1 MKQNPKT
8 IKQILNI
15 SFLSVSIPALILLL
29 VLTCYTISRQI
40 HADQSDTEIQ
50 LSQVTTHM
58 EEVLKR
64 SETQLNNLV
73 VPGSPFHSFHYSNTQ
88 LLSMIM
94 TLRFIIM
101 EWITRNALPMCCV
114 I

>member
-88 LLSMIM
+88 LEKYQNAYTI
-94 TLRFIIM
+94 RF
-101 EWITRNALPMCCV
+101 
-114 I
+114 

>member
-73 VPGSPFHSFHYSNTQ
+73 VPGSPFQRYYRMREAA
-88 LLSMIM
+88 LLVKVQA
-94 TLRFIIM
+94 
-101 EWITRNALPMCCV
+101 EPVCAV
-114 I
+114 AVAKQ

>member
-73 VPGSPFHSFHYSNTQ
+73 VPGSPFHRS
-88 LLSMIM
+88 
-94 TLRFIIM
+94 IIV
-101 EWITRNALPMCCV
+101 TRNWKSTRMPIQSYRSCV
-114 I
+114 RF